1 MNVVEALRRG
11 EYLVYLL
18 ILLLTSFLLALSLY
32 IAFSRVYNL
41 FQNISKPP
49 DLLAISIYNVLS
61 DVFLVVVFVELI
73 DTFIT
78 YIEQKRIV
86 VYKIIDVA
94 LVALARE
101 LFIYLAPVNKEFS
114 IDKAGALVGATFV
127 VGIVDYLQRRA
138 LPAER
143 RRRAR

>member
-1 MNVVEALRRG
+1 METLRRG

-32 IAFSRVYNL
+32 MAFSRVYEL
-41 FQNISKPP
+41 FQNIGKPP
-49 DLLAISIYNVLS
+49 DILGASIYNVLS

-114 IDKAGALVGATFV
+114 IDKAVALVGATFV
-127 VGIVDYLQRRA
+127 VGVIDYLQRRA

-143 RRRAR
+143 RRRA

>member
-1 MNVVEALRRG
+1 VNIVETLRRG

-32 IAFSRVYNL
+32 MAFSRVYDL
-41 FQNISKPP
+41 IQNIGGSPE
-49 DLLAISIYNVLS
+49 LLAASIYNVLS

-114 IDKAGALVGATFV
+114 IDKAVALVGATFV
-127 VGIVDYLQRRA
+127 VGVIDYLQRRA

-143 RRRAR
+143 RRRA

>member
-1 MNVVEALRRG
+1 MNIVETLRRG

-32 IAFSRVYNL
+32 MAFSRVYEL
-41 FQNISKPP
+41 FQNIGKPP
-49 DLLAISIYNVLS
+49 DILGASIYNVLS

-114 IDKAGALVGATFV
+114 IDKAVALVGATFV
-127 VGIVDYLQRRA
+127 VGVIDYLQRRA

-143 RRRAR
+143 RRRA